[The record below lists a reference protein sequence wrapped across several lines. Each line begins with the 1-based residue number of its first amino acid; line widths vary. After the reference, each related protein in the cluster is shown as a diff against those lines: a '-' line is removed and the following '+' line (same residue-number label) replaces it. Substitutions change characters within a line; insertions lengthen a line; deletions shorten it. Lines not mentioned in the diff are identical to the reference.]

1 MPTLPFFFIRPGR
14 VILLVLTGLCIA
26 VFPAPAQFEPPEP
39 PPTWIRRDPV
49 NVNLNGVAHGLNR
62 FLAVGDFGYWFTSP
76 NGQTWT
82 TRAPITDGNLE
93 AVHFAHGRFVAVGDG
108 IYTSNNG
115 VSWEKAA
122 LAYSRLFLSDVAA
135 DDAGNWF
142 AVGRVIEANGS
153 FGTGITFTS
162 PDGVNWT
169 RASLLGAPAKI
180 TFGAGQWFGAGTAG
194 SEGQEIGGQ
203 LLQWQDI
210 NSDPGSPA
218 EWAWSP
224 FFLDDFEQPQPQGAL
239 IRFLNGRF
247 VLAGKNSEDDP
258 SGAHH
263 VFTSTDG
270 INWPKGTV
278 SNQGLPENGSNQP
291 RFSWMRDL
299 VYGGGIYLGIAAGGQ
314 SFTSDSWSRADVMT
328 SVDGQN
334 WAFLDY
340 RTSLSTATG
349 GQALTDITH
358 ANGQFVAVGY
368 RDTSPLRNIV
378 VTTPDGEVWTS
389 RSFNPRAF
397 QRSASEYAVALAGG
411 DGKVMAVTQYGG
423 AAVSEDHGVTWSYAE
438 VTAGNLGL
446 EAIAFGGGRWVA
458 VGSGGWAYR
467 SSDGFSWNSVQ
478 VPDAFFLGD
487 LIHDGTRFVAA
498 GQYRNTGNTVFR
510 GIVARSTDGAS
521 WTTVQIDGTSRI
533 DELSYGNGVYVGVGG
548 LLVTVSPDVINW
560 TVVNGAPP
568 LTKIAFGGGRFLG
581 VSGDSGQPQFHT
593 SVNGTE
599 WTLIETADEFFFT
612 PFFGVESLAHVNGR
626 FVLGSTDM
634 GVLFLDENDRW
645 VRGGGPDRAVV
656 AFSEDT
662 YIAAAQIFGSLWTY
676 TPPEPEP
683 PLEPP
688 VLTWQRNGD
697 QLRLLFPARLEHRYW
712 LWQRTGL
719 GAGSQWFQDLTFV
732 ANSEEGSFE
741 VQIAPWDI
749 EPRLFQISV
758 EPPGSSF

>member
-224 FFLDDFEQPQPQGAL
+224 YFLDDFELPQPRGSV

-247 VLAGKNSEDDP
+247 VLAGKNFEDDP
-258 SGAHH
+258 NGAHH
-263 VFTSTDG
+263 VFTSSDG
-270 INWPKGTV
+270 VNWPKGTV

-291 RFSWMRDL
+291 RFSFMRDL
-299 VYGGGIYLGIAAGGQ
+299 ADGDGIYVGLAASSQ
-314 SFTSDSWSRADVMT
+314 SFNSDYWLRADVMT
-328 SVDGQN
+328 SSDGQS
-334 WAFLDY
+334 WAFLAD
-340 RTSLSTATG
+340 RTSLVAASNR
-349 GQALTDITH
+349 ALIALTH

-368 RDTSPLRNIV
+368 RGTSPLRLHIA
-378 VTTPDGEVWTS
+378 TTPDGDVWTS
-389 RSFNPRAF
+389 RSFNPTVLAPGELMRA
-397 QRSASEYAVALAGG
+397 LTTG
-411 DGKVMAVTQYGG
+411 DGFVLGVTSAGSAV
-423 AAVSEDHGVTWSYAE
+423 VSQDHGITWAWAE
-438 VTAGNLGL
+438 VTATPAARDLYGVASSGNR
-446 EAIAFGGGRWVA
+446 FVA
-458 VGSGGWAYR
+458 VGSGGWAHR
-467 SSDGFSWNSVQ
+467 STDGFSWSTVQ
-478 VPDAFFLGD
+478 VPDAFWLYD
-487 LIHDGTRFVAA
+487 ILHDGTQFVAA
-498 GQYRNTGNTVFR
+498 GMYRDAGNTVQR
-510 GIVARSTDGAS
+510 GIVSRSADGAS
-521 WTTVQIDGTSRI
+521 WTTVQLNDTGRI
-533 DELSYGNGVYVGVGG
+533 DDLAHGNGVYVALGG
-548 LLVTVSPDVINW
+548 AMVLVSPDAIDW
-560 TVVNGAPP
+560 TLVNDAPP

-581 VSGDSGQPQFHT
+581 VSGGPGHPQFHT
-593 SVNGTE
+593 SVNGVD
-599 WTLIETADEFFFT
+599 WTLIATTDGHFFT
-612 PFFGVESLAHVNGR
+612 PWFEAQSLTHLNGH
-626 FVLGSTDM
+626 FVMGTSDM
-634 GVLFLDENDRW
+634 GVLFLNENDRW
-645 VRGGGPDRAVV
+645 VFGGGPDRAVAVVFSGNTYV
-656 AFSEDT
+656 A
-662 YIAAAQIFGSLWTY
+662 APLWTY
-676 TPPEPEP
+676 RLPEPEP

-688 VLTWQRNGD
+688 LLIWQRNGE
-697 QLRLLFPARLEHRYW
+697 QLRLLFPTRLDHRYW

-719 GAGSQWFQDLTFV
+719 GVGSGWFKDLTFV
-732 ANSEEGSFE
+732 ADSEEGSFE

-749 EPRLFQISV
+749 EPKLFQISV

>member
-1 MPTLPFFFIRPGR
+1 MQTLPFFSVRPGH
-14 VILLVLTGLCIA
+14 VILPILAGLCIA
-26 VFPAPAQFEPPEP
+26 VFPASAQFDPPEP

-49 NVNLNGVAHGLNR
+49 NFNLNGVAHGLNR

-82 TRAPITDGNLE
+82 TRAPITEGNLE

-108 IYTSNNG
+108 IYTSGNG

-122 LAYSRLFLSDVAA
+122 LAYSRLLLTDVAA
-135 DDAGNWF
+135 DGAGNWL
-142 AVGRVIEANGS
+142 AVGRVLEANGS

-169 RASLLGAPAKI
+169 RASLLGTPAKI
-180 TFGAGQWFGAGTAG
+180 AFGAGQWFGAGTAG
-194 SEGQEIGGQ
+194 SEGQEFGEQ

-210 NSDPGSPA
+210 NNDPGSPA

-224 FFLDDFEQPQPQGAL
+224 YFLEDFELPQPRGAVV
-239 IRFLNGRF
+239 RFLNGRF
-247 VLAGKNSEDDP
+247 VLVGKNFEDD
-258 SGAHH
+258 SQVAHH

-278 SNQGLPENGSNQP
+278 SNQGLPENGLNQP
-291 RFSWMRDL
+291 RFSFMRDL
-299 VYGGGIYLGIAAGGQ
+299 VHGGGIYLGIAAGGQ
-314 SFTSDSWSRADVMT
+314 SLNGDSWFRADVMT
-328 SVDGQN
+328 SADGQN
-334 WAFLDY
+334 WAFLAD
-340 RTSLSTATG
+340 RTSLSTATA
-349 GQALTDITH
+349 GQALTDIAH

-368 RDTSPLRNIV
+368 RDTSPLLNIV
-378 VTTPDGEVWTS
+378 ATTPDGLTWTS
-389 RSFNPRAF
+389 RSFNPRVF
-397 QRSASEYAVALAGG
+397 QRSASESAVALASG
-411 DGKVMAVTQYGG
+411 DGKVMAVTQWGG
-423 AAVSEDHGVTWSYAE
+423 AAVSSDHGITWSYAE
-438 VTAGNLGL
+438 VTAGNRGL

-458 VGSGGWAYR
+458 VGAGGWAYR
-467 SSDGFSWNSVQ
+467 STDGFSWNAVQ
-478 VPDAFFLGD
+478 VPDAFSLRD
-487 LIHDGTRFVAA
+487 LIHDGTQFVAA
-498 GQYRNTGNTVFR
+498 GIYRDAGNTVQR
-510 GIVARSTDGAS
+510 GMVARSTDGAA

-533 DELSYGNGVYVGVGG
+533 DDLARGNGVYVGMGG
-548 LLVTVSPDVINW
+548 LLVTVSPDAVNW
-560 TVVNGAPP
+560 TVVNGAPA

-581 VSGDSGQPQFHT
+581 VSGGPGQPQFHT

-599 WTLIETADEFFFT
+599 WTLIATTDGVFFT
-612 PFFGVESLAHVNGR
+612 PFFTAESLSYLNAH
-626 FVLGSTDM
+626 FVMGTSDM

-645 VRGGGPDRAVV
+645 VFGGGPDRAGAV
-656 AFSEDT
+656 AFSEGT
-662 YIAAAQIFGSLWTY
+662 YIATSLWTY
-676 TPPEPEP
+676 TLPEPEP

-697 QLRLLFPARLEHRYW
+697 QLRLLFHTRREHRYW

-732 ANSEEGSFE
+732 AESEEGSFE

-758 EPPGSSF
+758 EPPGSGF